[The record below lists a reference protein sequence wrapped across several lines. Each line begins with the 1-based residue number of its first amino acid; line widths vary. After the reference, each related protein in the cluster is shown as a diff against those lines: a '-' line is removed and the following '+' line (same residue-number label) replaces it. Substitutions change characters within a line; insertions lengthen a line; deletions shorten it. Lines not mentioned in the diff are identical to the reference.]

1 MPTMAHLEDLRE
13 ELYRKGFKESP
24 PPPRDVFPRKDGA
37 SPPPRWPGN
46 ETAGSSALPHQ
57 ASLAARTK
65 RRSAWRAIAVGGA
78 VLILGIGGYIGYT
91 LWLAPA
97 EVLLSVS
104 GPKGVSAGEIVAL
117 EFTIENR
124 GRVPLAQGTL
134 TVTFPSGSI
143 PLDPPAEDAS
153 ESLRRKIEVPGIPP
167 GGIFT
172 REVRLRLFGA
182 VGERAGVSL
191 FYLYRPENIQT
202 RLSRTADATVEI
214 VRVPVALSVDAPER
228 LSSGQELTL
237 AVAVDADQEFPF
249 DDLALGMG
257 FPPGFVLRSTDPP
270 LKDTGEAIWPLGA
283 LASGDTRRFTIRGTV
298 SGDPEE
304 AKPFPVRL
312 GRYDASAK
320 TWRVFAETQAVPSI
334 VPPLLYARTAVGG
347 MREGALAPSSKLNGN
362 VFFKNNLAQ
371 SIRDVSIRISFPEE
385 FVRLETVR
393 AERGFY
399 DVTRR
404 ALVWNP
410 ASESRLSELAPGEEG
425 TLAFSFELK
434 DSFPFRGFADRNLVF
449 PVTTTITSAD
459 SPPELRGVVLEYR
472 DRVEFKIESRLLLS
486 AHLTYYDSPVPNSGP
501 LPPRIRQTTT
511 YTLVL
516 QLSSGTNAVRNVEVK
531 GQLSGGVEWRGAPGD
546 DAGAVSFNPESR
558 EFVWR
563 IRELAPGTGALR
575 PHAAA
580 VMQLALTPA
589 ENQLHSSPALV
600 RGLRASGE
608 DAFTLTVLND
618 TVEDLTTEL
627 RQDSRSSSGEWRVAE

>member
-1 MPTMAHLEDLRE
+1 MAHLEDLRE
-13 ELYRKGFKESP
+13 ELYRKGFKEPP
-24 PPPRDVFPRKDGA
+24 PPPRDVFPRQGGTP
-37 SPPPRWPGN
+37 PPPRWPAD
-46 ETAGSSALPHQ
+46 EPHESSALLSRV
-57 ASLAARTK
+57 SLAVRAK
-65 RRSAWRAIAVGGA
+65 RRSVWRTIALFGA
-78 VLILGIGGYIGYT
+78 VFLLGAGGYIGYT
-91 LWLAPA
+91 LWLAPTD
-97 EVLLSVS
+97 VLLSVS
-104 GPKGVSAGEIVAL
+104 GPKGVSAGEIVTLA
-117 EFTIENR
+117 FRIENR
-124 GRVPLAQGTL
+124 GRVPLTQGTL
-134 TVTFPSGSI
+134 TVTFPQGSI
-143 PLDPPAEDAS
+143 PLDPPAEDDS
-153 ESLRRKIEVPGIPP
+153 ESLRRKVDVPDIPP
-167 GGIFT
+167 GGIFE
-172 REVRLRLFGA
+172 RGVRLRLFGA
-182 VGERAGVSL
+182 AGERAGVNA

-228 LSSGQELTL
+228 VSSGQELIL
-237 AVAVDADQEFPF
+237 AVAVDADQEIPF

-257 FPPGFVLRSTDPP
+257 FPPGFVMRSTDPP
-270 LKDTGEAIWPLGA
+270 LKDAGEVIWQLGA
-283 LASGDTRRFTIRGTV
+283 LAPGDTRRFTIRGTV

-312 GRYDASAK
+312 GRYDGATK

-334 VPPLLYARTAVGG
+334 VPPLLYARTAVSG
-347 MREGALAPSSKLNGN
+347 MREGALAPASKFNGN
-362 VFFKNNLAQ
+362 VFFKNNLTQ
-371 SIRDVSIRISFPEE
+371 SIRDVSIKISFPEE
-385 FVRLETVR
+385 LVRLETVR

-410 ASESRLSELAPGEEG
+410 ASEARLSELAPGEEG

-434 DSFPFRGFADRNLVF
+434 ESFPFRGFADRNIVF

-472 DRVEFKIESRLLLS
+472 DRIEFKIESRLLLS
-486 AHLTYYDSPVPNSGP
+486 ARLTYYDSPVPNSGP

-511 YTLVL
+511 YALVL

-558 EFVWR
+558 ELVWR

-575 PHAAA
+575 PHVTA
-580 VMQLALTPA
+580 VVQLALTPA

-608 DAFTLTVLND
+608 DAFTLTVLDD
-618 TVEDLTTEL
+618 TVGDLTTEL